1 MANTDVSQII
11 ATSLRDRSGALAD
24 NITNNNALLR
34 KINQSGNR
42 KPFAGR
48 DIVLELH
55 YADNNS
61 VQMYSDYDQI
71 STTPADVISAA
82 VYPVKQLAGSM
93 TISGLEQIK
102 NSGKAAVIDLVEAKM
117 ENLEL
122 SLQNE
127 LAAQLYKDGSV
138 ANDLNGLQNLVQDD
152 PTSSESVGGINQAT
166 YTFWANKIYDFSG
179 AGVTASSTT
188 IQAAMNNVW
197 LQCSRGADMPD
208 CIVADSTYYNH
219 YWTSLQ
225 AIQRIMSD
233 DSGASG
239 FTSLAYLNAPVY
251 YDSNAPA
258 AHMYMLNSKYLQLRY
273 HPDTN
278 FKALEPRY
286 AYGQDAMSTIV
297 VWAGNLVCSNRSLQ
311 GLVLA

>member
-138 ANDLNGLQNLVQDD
+138 ILSTRKSLRLTTL
-152 PTSSESVGGINQAT
+152 TS
-166 YTFWANKIYDFSG
+166 
-179 AGVTASSTT
+179 
-188 IQAAMNNVW
+188 
-197 LQCSRGADMPD
+197 R
-208 CIVADSTYYNH
+208 
-219 YWTSLQ
+219 
-225 AIQRIMSD
+225 
-233 DSGASG
+233 
-239 FTSLAYLNAPVY
+239 
-251 YDSNAPA
+251 
-258 AHMYMLNSKYLQLRY
+258 
-273 HPDTN
+273 
-278 FKALEPRY
+278 
-286 AYGQDAMSTIV
+286 
-297 VWAGNLVCSNRSLQ
+297 
-311 GLVLA
+311 